1 MAIDNP
7 VDPLDSLGPDFGGI
21 NRPTPGDI
29 KDVTPFEGDIPL
41 LPEPNII
48 QHPFGPHVHKD
59 QQVVRNTSIGREP
72 IYKVNPKDELK
83 GILKNVAA
91 KSQVYTDRNA
101 YAQPFSYDAGA
112 NSNAFYDRYA
122 AYGDETFS
130 KVGFSAFRD
139 NEAVFNSRTTMWDD
153 WGRMLQHSFMPL
165 LSRGFV
171 SGPKSLVRAL
181 QGDFGS
187 DPEDAEVYERASAIG
202 QSSKEGLSAFF
213 NNTAMNFGYTAG
225 IILEAVAEEVAGA
238 ILAPVTGGTSFVAA
252 TANNLRKIKG
262 IGTAQDLINSVNKT
276 IRGASTVS
284 GARKLWQASKLDN
297 VIKAGGTALDTKL
310 GKFLN
315 PLENVRDTYNVLKR
329 NEDNLTGL
337 ARAMSGTFQTAGALY
352 RDVRNINMALAE
364 ARLEG
369 GFVENTVYDRLY
381 NEYYHEKGFS
391 PNDEIQQNMMAQ
403 AKEAGMEALT
413 WNTGLIYVSNKILLP
428 NIMGPKGGIR
438 KYIANKTKE
447 ILETPVSGGRIIG
460 KTTKLKSGKVIKSP
474 EFAFEKSSLKNN
486 LKSLG
491 RAPLGKTLTG
501 LGSYFRVNISE
512 GIQENLQEMIAYA
525 NEKYYV
531 DSFQDP
537 RLANH
542 LYSRAAYLEGLKEQF
557 TAQGFET
564 FASGFFMGM
573 FAGPLNQALPALST
587 GYSKYFDSEN
597 YKANLAARASRQEGL
612 ARVLTDLTSNPE
624 TFFNPRFQNYAS
636 QSRTSDVKANA
647 ESTIKENI
655 DYSEQAFFDN
665 MLTALETDTLGNVK
679 DYFSSLQELTVQEFE
694 EALGIEK
701 GQGAERQAKIGQ
713 VLQKMDSI
721 EESYKKYDKMFPSPL
736 NTKDL
741 EEGTD
746 KYRNAQLYNNAW
758 RISKRN
764 LIFANQA
771 FVDTSLR
778 MSDIE
783 QDIISAF
790 SDQGISQMDVQV
802 LFESQR
808 LANERAIL
816 EDEIAGMES
825 VKGEKFDDTLLKQK
839 QDKLVKLKSFED
851 AFNSFRDHF
860 FNKEKQKELFMSMAK
875 EEEMT
880 PDQLAEIELT
890 ILDAQAETD
899 VERIAELKDAFKDY
913 IVTVS
918 KNQNQNNIIFDEQL
932 SETFDKLVDYLK
944 LSDERAAMAE
954 LVNVL
959 HAPADYYDLVEKNLK
974 WSRKLYENR
983 KDYFK
988 DMVNLA
994 MTNAENNSLINALA
1008 DRDIYIS
1015 QDDLDA
1021 FIEDGEIPKEFYR
1034 ERNKQVIREG
1044 HPDYPGLLALFDE
1057 IYKARKGEIKP
1068 EVTNEE
1074 LRKELDELE
1083 KKKQSELD
1091 ALEKIPTR
1099 EDIGE
1104 IKPPTGKKLTARVIH
1119 DNMDVGDY
1127 VEVSF
1132 KRKGQDEAE
1141 ISTYYKSEK
1150 GLHLDNENGELINL
1164 KNKQRFD
1171 SAMRFAIVEKADPK
1185 LVQEIEDKYKKLE
1198 AELYA
1203 KYNAQ
1208 DQQQGQ
1214 QPAQYTPITYD
1225 TPLEKMPNELRALIE
1240 AEYDEYL
1247 NANPLEK
1254 EEYFKLTAEQQEDAI
1269 ARFAFES
1276 PLAHAVIDEYNRTQ
1290 RIKMAKASA
1299 EDIVIPKI
1307 YVGGELIDVEEASV
1321 QDLRKYERMIAQNVK
1336 NLRDNQKRTD
1346 EEEAEYQKGRLLLK
1360 QLNDYIAYR
1369 SALTTFPG
1377 LEEMKARLS
1386 VLKKMQD
1393 RISFISGSHTYL
1405 VDNKIIPNSVTQVT
1419 SSLFDPFNYP
1429 GTELVEGAYNL
1440 TLGDPNQSA
1449 TAEDFVNKFEE
1460 LNKNN
1465 NGFAVSDHYNLLR
1478 SGRFA
1483 ISRNDSLEEV
1493 LRKISDVA
1501 YEESRIAGNYFD
1513 EQAKLLFSNKTPVFD
1528 ETKVTKEAFDNV
1540 FGEKGYLTKIKKRV
1554 DSGEMYILAENLR
1567 VFDSELGI
1575 AGEIDLLVLDNNGN
1589 VYIIDVKTG
1598 KASPKWNNFLNGTDK
1613 DGSPSYGKITRDKY
1627 FAQARAYANLL
1638 YNMTGIK
1645 TARVGV
1651 LPIEIDFEKD
1661 SSKVISAGAP
1671 TNKNLVDPDLQ
1682 LFYIY
1687 PPGYAR
1693 DIAKG
1698 VDELIPRK
1706 SPEEADKAAGI
1717 NVGATLSP
1725 DARKK
1730 LRRLGFTDS
1739 MINIMTKEDSDTALT
1754 FTSKEDAKELIKKY
1768 SLLVQEPDVNVIGGG
1783 TPVITDEER
1792 QLREEALRIKKAEQD
1807 AYKKNSQI
1815 IRNKIDIL
1823 KKRRDKAGADAQTIR
1838 DTLGFLDDL
1847 YNSAVEGTLN
1857 DIEGM
1862 IAKIDNLDRV
1872 SRHLIKANQIKRGQ
1886 KVALSKDILINQVKR
1901 EFSAADDVLSRI
1913 RELKAD
1919 LEQLEALQKD
1929 LNSQMSFYKNLLKDK
1944 TLKAL
1949 DFNDIDKK
1957 INQIQKKLSKVE
1969 KMINLIRKAIRQS
1982 VAYLNEY
1989 VKIWNKHYKALDQFK
2004 EQTGFEYLSQE
2015 EVQKLIKS
2023 TDPADIEK
2031 IDNYA
2036 SLKTQFEQLEA
2047 NALNTIDDI
2056 ELLEE
2061 VKDKE
2066 NERLG
2071 NLTKQ
2076 AVKYQ
2081 NQLRYLEELIFPVF
2095 DEIGSEVLVDV
2106 NVESPDPVN
2115 TAGEDAGSGIDSRIN
2130 DLESQQERN
2139 NQVIASL
2146 SLGTI
2151 GESFVREAPGSAFY
2165 PDMLAEINSIE
2176 TMDDYK
2182 KAVINLISRLETTMI
2197 SMQQYNELNE
2207 ILNQVYNEK
2216 FSEDPTVFTVTE
2228 ETIKNKDRFVV
2239 IKPIYLLSQGDVVI
2253 VTEMD
2258 GVNYTIKKADEEGYS
2273 VLIPKENFTDSLV
2286 LESKIENMEDVKT
2299 EDLNNESK
2307 NNFKS
2312 STDVGQDL
2320 MDDQARLAALRK
2332 DIDKKSDTELEDYA
2346 NELRN
2351 NLKDNLNC

>member
-1 MAIDNP
+1 MAEFDD
-7 VDPLDSLGPDFGGI
+7 VDPLEPLGPDFGGI
-21 NRPTPGDI
+21 NRPSPGDV
-29 KDVTPFEGDIPL
+29 KDFLPFEGDTPS
-41 LPEPNII
+41 LPEPNIR
-48 QHPFGPHVHKD
+48 QSFFGPNVHQN
-59 QQVVRNTSIGREP
+59 QQVVKNNTVGKDPVYKTGSFAEHLAKNWQAAALTRTDKNSYGQ
-72 IYKVNPKDELK
+72 IY
-83 GILKNVAA
+83 
-91 KSQVYTDRNA
+91 
-101 YAQPFSYDAGA
+101 SYDAGP
-112 NSNAFYDRYA
+112 SGGAFYDRYA
-122 AYGDETFS
+122 ALGDEKFAQ
-130 KVGFSAFRD
+130 VGFSPFRD
-139 NEAVFNSRTTMWDD
+139 NEAIFNANTTQWDRTA
-153 WGRMLQHSFMPL
+153 RMLQHSFLPL
-165 LSRGFV
+165 LGRGFV

-202 QSSKEGLSAFF
+202 QDSTGGIAAFF

-225 IILEAVAEEVAGA
+225 IIVEAIAEEVGGA
-238 ILAPVTGGTSFVAA
+238 LLAPLTGGTSLVAT

-262 IGTAQDLINSVNKT
+262 LSQAIDLTKSVNQTLKGANSVN
-276 IRGASTVS
+276 
-284 GARKLWQASKLDN
+284 GARKLWQAAKLDN
-297 VIKAGGTALDTKL
+297 VGKVLDSNV
-310 GKFLN
+310 GRFLN
-315 PLENVRDTYNVLKR
+315 PLENVRDTYKVLAR
-329 NEDNLTGL
+329 NEDNITGL

-381 NEYYHEKGFS
+381 NEYFHEKGYT
-391 PNDEIQQNMMAQ
+391 PDNKTQQNMLAQ
-403 AKEAGMEALT
+403 AKDAGMEALM
-413 WNTGLIYVSNKILLP
+413 WNTGLIYASNKILLP

-460 KTTKLKSGKVIKSP
+460 KTTKLKSGKIIKSP
-474 EFAFEKSSLKNN
+474 EFAFEKSSLINN
-486 LKSLG
+486 LKSLR

-501 LGSYFRVNISE
+501 FGSYFKVNVSE

-525 NEKYYV
+525 NEKKYV
-531 DSFQDP
+531 DSFKDP

-542 LYSRAAYLEGLKEQF
+542 LYSRAAYWEGLMEQF
-557 TAQGFET
+557 SAQGFET

-573 FAGPLNQALPALST
+573 FAGPLNKALPALST

-624 TFFNPRFQNYAS
+624 VFFNPRFQNYAT
-636 QSRTSDVKANA
+636 QSKTSDVKASP
-647 ESTIKENI
+647 ESTAKENI
-655 DYSEQAFFDN
+655 DYSEEAFFEN
-665 MLTALETDTLGNVK
+665 MLTALETDTLHNVK
-679 DYFSSLQELTVQEFE
+679 DYFSSLQELSVQEFE
-694 EALGIEK
+694 EALGIEA
-701 GQGAERQAKIGQ
+701 GQGAERQGKIGDI
-713 VLQKMDSI
+713 LKKIDNI
-721 EESYKKYDKMFPSPL
+721 EESYKKYDKMFPNPL

-746 KYRNAQLYNNAW
+746 AYRNAQLFNQAW

-764 LIFANQA
+764 LIFANQS
-771 FVDTSLR
+771 FMDTSVR
-778 MSDIE
+778 MKDIE
-783 QDIISAF
+783 QAVIDQLGDKIPQ
-790 SDQGISQMDVQV
+790 SDLQV
-802 LFESQR
+802 LFEARR
-808 LANERAIL
+808 LKNEIQIL
-816 EDEIAGMES
+816 EDEVDALES
-825 VKGEKFDDTLLKQK
+825 VEGEKFDDTILKQK
-839 QDKLVKLKSFED
+839 QAKLTKLRAFED
-851 AFNSFRDHF
+851 SFNNFQMHF
-860 FNKEKQKELFMSMAK
+860 FNKEEQRKQFM
-875 EEEMT
+875 T
-880 PDQLAEIELT
+880 LAEKEGMTSEELEQIELT

-899 VERIAELKDAFKDY
+899 IERIAELKDSFKDY
-913 IVTVS
+913 LDTLGES
-918 KNQNQNNIIFDEQL
+918 QNSILFNEDIEQA
-932 SETFDKLVDYLK
+932 FDKLVDYLK
-944 LSDERAAMAE
+944 LSDERAIMAN

-959 HAPADYYDLVEKNLK
+959 HTPGDFNKLVNRNLQ

-988 DMVNLA
+988 DMVDLA
-994 MTNAENNSLINALA
+994 MTNNENNVLLNALA

-1021 FIEDGEIPKEFYR
+1021 FLEDGEIPKEFYR
-1034 ERNKQVIREG
+1034 EKNKQVIREG
-1044 HPDYPGLLALFDE
+1044 HIEYPELYNLFLA
-1057 IYKARKGEIKP
+1057 IYESRKGEIKP

-1074 LRKELDELE
+1074 LRKELEELE
-1083 KKKQSELD
+1083 KKKQAELD
-1091 ALEKIPTR
+1091 ALEKVPTR

-1104 IKPPTGKKLTARVIH
+1104 IVPPKGKKLTVRLVH

-1127 VEVSF
+1127 VEVTF
-1132 KRKGQDEAE
+1132 KRKGQDEVE
-1141 ISTYYKSEK
+1141 TSVYYKSEK

-1164 KNKQRFD
+1164 RNRQRLD

-1198 AELYA
+1198 ADLYA
-1203 KYNAQ
+1203 KYNAKAEQ
-1208 DQQQGQ
+1208 EGFQETTE
-1214 QPAQYTPITYD
+1214 YKPITYD
-1225 TPLEKMPNELRALIE
+1225 TPWDQIPNDLRALIE
-1240 AEYDEYL
+1240 VEFDEYL
-1247 NANPLEK
+1247 NASPTEK
-1254 EEYFKLTAEQQEDAI
+1254 EEYFKMTAEQQEDAI
-1269 ARFAFES
+1269 ARFAYEN
-1276 PLAHAVIDEYNRTQ
+1276 PLAHAVIDEYNRQQ

-1307 YVGGELIDVEEASV
+1307 YVGGELVDVEAASV
-1321 QDLRKYERMIAQNVK
+1321 QELRKYERAIAQNVK
-1336 NLRDNQKRTD
+1336 TLRDNKNRTD
-1346 EEEAEYQKGRLLLK
+1346 AEEAEYQKGKLLLK

-1369 SALTTFPG
+1369 SAITTFPG
-1377 LEEMKARLS
+1377 LEEMKGRLS

-1393 RISFISGSHTYL
+1393 RITFIPGTHTYL

-1419 SSLFDPFNYP
+1419 GTLFDPFNYP

-1440 TLGDPNQSA
+1440 TLGDPKQSA
-1449 TAEDFVNKFEE
+1449 TAEDFVNKFQE
-1460 LNKNN
+1460 LNKDG
-1465 NGFAVSDHYNLLR
+1465 NGFTVSNHYDLLK
-1478 SGRFA
+1478 SGKFA

-1493 LRKISDVA
+1493 LRKVGNVA

-1528 ETKVTKEAFDNV
+1528 ETKVTQKAFDDV
-1540 FGEKGYLTKIKKRV
+1540 FGENGYLTRIKKRV

-1567 VFDSELGI
+1567 VFDAELGI
-1575 AGEIDLLVLDNNGN
+1575 AGEIDLLVLDSEGN

-1613 DGSPSYGKITRDKY
+1613 NGKPTYGKITRDKY

-1645 TARVGV
+1645 TTRVGV
-1651 LPIEIDFEKD
+1651 LPIEINFEKD

-1717 NVGATLSP
+1717 NVGVTLSP

-1730 LRRLGFTDS
+1730 LRRLGFTDA
-1739 MINIMTKEDSDTALT
+1739 MINVMTKEDSDMAMT
-1754 FTSKEDAKELIKKY
+1754 FTSKEDAKDLIQKY
-1768 SLLVQEPDVNVIGGG
+1768 SLLVEEPDVNIAGGG

-1792 QLREEALRIKKAEQD
+1792 QLRDEALRLKKAEQE
-1807 AYKKNSQI
+1807 AYRKNSEI
-1815 IRNKIDIL
+1815 INNKIKIL

-1949 DFNDIDKK
+1949 DFNDINKK
-1957 INQIQKKLSKVE
+1957 VNQIQKKLSKVE

-2036 SLKTQFEQLEA
+2036 SLKAQFEQLEA

-2066 NERLG
+2066 NDRLA

-2106 NVESPDPVN
+2106 NVESPDPAN
-2115 TAGEDAGSGIDSRIN
+2115 TAGEEVGNDIDSRIS
-2130 DLESQQERN
+2130 DLENQNERN
-2139 NQVIASL
+2139 NNVIASL

-2151 GESFVREAPGSAFY
+2151 GESFVRQSPGSAFV
-2165 PDMLAEINSIE
+2165 PDMEAEINSIQ
-2176 TMDDYK
+2176 TMDDYRR
-2182 KAVINLISRLETTMI
+2182 AVANLVSRLDTAMI
-2197 SMQQYNELNE
+2197 SMEQFNTLNS
-2207 ILNQVYNEK
+2207 LLTKVYNER
-2216 FSEDPTVFTVTE
+2216 FSQDPTVFVVNQ
-2228 ETIKNKDRFVV
+2228 ETIDNQDKFIVTKDVS
-2239 IKPIYLLSQGDVVI
+2239 LLSAGDTVI
-2253 VTEMD
+2253 VTKID
-2258 GVNYTIKKADEEGYS
+2258 GTDYVVKRLNGDERS
-2273 VLIPKENFTDSLV
+2273 VFVPKDVFSKNFV
-2286 LESKIENMEDVKT
+2286 PESKIENMEDVKT
-2299 EDLNNESK
+2299 EDLNKESK
-2307 NNFKS
+2307 DNFKG
-2312 STDVGQDL
+2312 STQAGENL
-2320 MDDQARLAALRK
+2320 MEDQARLKALR
-2332 DIDKKSDTELEDYA
+2332 DDVDQKSDEELEDYA

-2351 NLKDNLNC
+2351 KLKDNLNC